1 MSKDVKFAKLDKDF
15 ALIKDGTTLIQ
26 RTILSMA
33 CHFPDGMRYDNIA
46 LGKFFQVSD
55 NRISHLVNDL
65 DKKGF
70 TKILLPRSKYRI
82 IYLNPDNSTLVKIAK
97 YHENDPDLHCS
108 KQPSTKCL
116 HCYFHQSTLVKT
128 ANSIKEVIK
137 VKDNKGDSLN
147 DSEKDLSKQPTES
160 KSLSK
165 SEASKIPAA
174 DNGEFDRFWEP
185 YPNKVAKEAARKAW
199 AKLKPD
205 RERDSVTTLPGLY
218 DVIQAA
224 IIKQKAWRENAN
236 GEFRPGWAHPA
247 TWLNG
252 FRWNDEIGPTNK
264 PREGWV

>member
-1 MSKDVKFAKLDKDF
+1 MSKDVNFAKLDKDF
-15 ALIKDGTTLIQ
+15 AYIKDGTTLIQ

-46 LGKFFQVSD
+46 LGKIFQVSD
-55 NRISHLVNDL
+55 NRISHLVNGL

-137 VKDNKGDSLN
+137 VKDNKGDSLEVR
-147 DSEKDLSKQPTES
+147 DKHFSES
-160 KSLSK
+160 KPLKKSVASEVPPPPNGDFETYWNSK
-165 SEASKIPAA
+165 EKLPAIKSFTPGRVKKLRA
-174 DNGEFDRFWEP
+174 RMAEPIFRDNW
-185 YPNKVAKEAARKAW
+185 
-199 AKLKPD
+199 
-205 RERDSVTTLPGLY
+205 
-218 DVIQAA
+218 QA
-224 IIKQKAWRENAN
+224 IIDKLNRSDFHTGGNDRRWRADVDWLLKNDTNYIKIWE
-236 GEFRPGWAHPA
+236 GEFRTERKGW
-247 TWLNG
+247 T
-252 FRWNDEIGPTNK
+252 
-264 PREGWV
+264 